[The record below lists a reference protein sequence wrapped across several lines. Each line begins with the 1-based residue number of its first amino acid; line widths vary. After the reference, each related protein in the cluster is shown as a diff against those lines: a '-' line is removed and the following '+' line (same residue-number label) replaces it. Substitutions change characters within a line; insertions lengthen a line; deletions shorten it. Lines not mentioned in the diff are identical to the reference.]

1 MGYRGGAGRPRNARP
16 VTPARGFRH
25 DGRHK
30 LEVVPRSPI
39 SALALASSVVIIGSV
54 VAMFSVRGIHPPG
67 AAYGSLTCDVD
78 GVCLPPD
85 EAMPG
90 IITGALAP
98 GAFAVGLLGLLAAF
112 VLSIVVT
119 TWPPRLARGSSDPA
133 YPDATAPDTTAPAE
147 RAGTAPHPVAA
158 AHPARRVSSTDP
170 HDAYRPPSPRG
181 QAAGGR

>member
-1 MGYRGGAGRPRNARP
+1 M
-16 VTPARGFRH
+16 
-25 DGRHK
+25 
-30 LEVVPRSPI
+30 PRSPI

-54 VAMFSVRGIHPPG
+54 VAMFFVRGIHPPG
-67 AAYGSLTCDVD
+67 AAYGTLTCDVD

-90 IITGALAP
+90 IITGALAR

-133 YPDATAPDTTAPAE
+133 DPNATAPAD
-147 RAGTAPHPVAA
+147 RAGTAPDSVAA
-158 AHPARRVSSTDP
+158 AHPARRASSTDP
-170 HDAYRPPSPRG
+170 HDVYRPPSPRR